1 MKKITATVN
10 LKHTLDKGQIFRY
23 WSEENGYRIIHGKN
37 AFFVEKRGKS
47 ILFDG
52 IGKAELKSFFRLD
65 DDYEKIIKTI
75 NKDSIIANAR
85 GKYPGLRI
93 LRQDPW
99 ECTISFLCSSATNI
113 PRIKRDLNSI
123 AQTFG
128 EEKDGFF
135 LFPKIGEI
143 DGEKKLREC
152 GTGFRAKYIAE
163 VNDTVTPPFFKHLK
177 TKPYEEAKARLM
189 ELPGIGPKVADCIL
203 LFSCNHLN
211 AFPIDTWGEKIL
223 KEDYRQHPKA
233 NYTKL
238 SAFAQSYF
246 SPYAGYAQQFLY
258 HWKRMEK

>member
-1 MKKITATVN
+1 MEKITTTIN
-10 LKHTLDKGQIFRY
+10 LKHTLDSGQIFRY
-23 WSEENGYRIIHGKN
+23 RRENEGWRVIHGKYSFIVAWRKGSIESRGIPN
-37 AFFVEKRGKS
+37 AKLS
-47 ILFDG
+47 
-52 IGKAELKSFFRLD
+52 AFFRLN
-65 DDYEKIIKTI
+65 DDYERIIKTI
-75 NKDSIIANAR
+75 NKDSIIADAIK
-85 GKYPGLRI
+85 KYPGLRI

-123 AQTFG
+123 AQAFG
-128 EEKDGFF
+128 EEKEGIF

-143 DGEKKLREC
+143 DDEKKLREC

-163 VNDTVTPPFFKHLK
+163 VNSTVTSTFFKKLK
-177 TKPYEEAKARLM
+177 TKPYQEAKARLM

-203 LFSCNHLN
+203 LFSCDHLN

-223 KEDYRQHPKA
+223 KEDYNQHPKA
-233 NYTKL
+233 NYAKL

-258 HWKRMEK
+258 HWKRMGR